1 MLPYDEAKTRETE
14 YAKNTDIGSYMY
26 FFEYRNKRWCVD
38 ATAETEFKGRLINH
52 SYLNPNLR
60 SRVIE
65 LPNSI
70 HLCLFAKRDIQIGEE
85 LSYDYHDRRFQT
97 VSLNPWLKST

>member
-1 MLPYDEAKTRETE
+1 MEARRREME
-14 YAKNTDIGSYMY
+14 YAKDSNIGSFMY
-26 FFEYRNKRWCVD
+26 FFEHKNKRWCVD

-52 SYLNPNLR
+52 SYLKPNLK
-60 SRVIE
+60 SKVIE

-85 LSYDYHDRRFQT
+85 LSYDYRDRRHLT
-97 VSLNPWLKST
+97 VVYNPWLKCT